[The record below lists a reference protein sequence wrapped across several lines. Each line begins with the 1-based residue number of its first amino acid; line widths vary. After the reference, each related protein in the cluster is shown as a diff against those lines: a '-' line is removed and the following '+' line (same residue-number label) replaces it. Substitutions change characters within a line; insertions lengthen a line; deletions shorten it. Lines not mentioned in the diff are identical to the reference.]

1 MEDKKRGEDGR
12 QNVRHLYL
20 SEIHFSVCY
29 KKRKGNSKKLSSAR
43 QTTANNKLLKSI
55 PSAAFSDQAQVNV
68 AI

>member
-1 MEDKKRGEDGR
+1 MEDKMSDIFICLKYTL
-12 QNVRHLYL
+12 VYA
-20 SEIHFSVCY
+20 I
-29 KKRKGNSKKLSSAR
+29 KKRKENSKKLSSAR

>member
-1 MEDKKRGEDGR
+1 MEDKMSDIFICLKYTL
-12 QNVRHLYL
+12 VYA
-20 SEIHFSVCY
+20 I
-29 KKRKGNSKKLSSAR
+29 KKRKGNGKKLSSAR

>member
-1 MEDKKRGEDGR
+1 MEDKMSDIFICLKYTLVYAIK
-12 QNVRHLYL
+12 N
-20 SEIHFSVCY
+20 
-29 KKRKGNSKKLSSAR
+29 RKENSKKLSSAR

>member
-1 MEDKKRGEDGR
+1 MEDKMSDIFICLKYTLVYAIKKEK
-12 QNVRHLYL
+12 
-20 SEIHFSVCY
+20 EIV
-29 KKRKGNSKKLSSAR
+29 KSSAR

>member
-1 MEDKKRGEDGR
+1 MEDKMSDIFICLKYTL
-12 QNVRHLYL
+12 VYA
-20 SEIHFSVCY
+20 IKK

>member
-1 MEDKKRGEDGR
+1 MEDKMSDSFICLKYTL
-12 QNVRHLYL
+12 VYA
-20 SEIHFSVCY
+20 I
-29 KKRKGNSKKLSSAR
+29 KKRKENSKKLSSAR